1 MKRIILLLTFLLS
14 AAYFYAQE
22 CVIVIPQLNGDTISV
37 GMNSIKYIQAIQG
50 GTVLMESEGAGTYTT
65 SMSFDAV
72 NAAANNRYLKYTD
85 ASSLR
90 VYGIAV
96 SNVKR
101 ILKAS
106 SGNAVILT
114 KNGNYSFLTVEP
126 YSTISGRGADCITIG
141 VDAGV
146 LADSMALLYAYVD
159 ANVGLSESEVASLV
173 SDSIALINVMDT
185 RLVQDTI
192 LEYYLDDL
200 LVGKDTIRSKVPV
213 AGDILATD
221 AGGFFMTSPKNLE
234 NILQEMGDS
243 LLQHLIRIQIMET
256 LKMDAAEVRAIVSD
270 TSQVLMARDTVSK
283 LYRDSVLRY
292 YLDGVVVG
300 QDTIR
305 PPGSGG
311 SGGSSNSIYVIST
324 LADTTT
330 IIGEIEGDIAY
341 VADTLMALR
350 DDLYWL
356 PFTGGGSGGSGL
368 NESQVVAIVGD
379 SAAVLR
385 QLDTTSMIIQDSIL
399 VYRLQGVEI
408 GRDTIRDNGITRVQ
422 VGEMIKDSLSISE
435 LRDTM
440 TNLIQD
446 SILVYMLN
454 GIEKGRDTIRVP
466 GSIGVG
472 VSDFIKVDS
481 TNDIAG
487 MTAPLGSVIFNYEN
501 GATYKVQAD
510 TVAGYITDN
519 IAVATVTGGYA
530 VLQTDLGIDVKW
542 FGAKDVVPF
551 NSINNPTI
559 VSYTPIT
566 ADASDLA
573 IYKAILFASL
583 QKNSGGSAN
592 KRILFE
598 GQFLVQ
604 DSSFTVPNGVEIW
617 MVGNSY
623 VHTNHNLPAFILDS
637 HYGTSHR
644 IKVTHKFFDGTTTGG
659 MDWFPVSPA
668 TTEEDSTSVGIRVLN
683 SRRCSF
689 YDMSAMNF
697 NKGIDVSGV
706 ATGCVENT
714 FIISDIR
721 NCKWGI
727 YLDGDGG
734 GWAHQNN
741 FTGGRIKLD
750 GTTGRNRA
758 IDIDCGAIYT
768 NGDNCTFTAIN
779 MEGSTHYKYA
789 VYTNASSNKF
799 INCRFEAVMA
809 GQIYFTTNARDNEI
823 NGSYGFVNSTPWAK
837 IPLYY
842 SSDGVT
848 YVQDSNLDDVYG
860 RIIISPTSGYTI
872 KVGGSIDLTGGI
884 NGVSDDGSG
893 ENVTLRLSMGQVG
906 SEAAKYIETKMGRN
920 DYSKTGFE
928 INGSNE
934 LKYWGSSAT
943 AGSGKELKFEWEER
957 GYTTTDKTYNIGEWY
972 QRGDFVDVSG
982 TSYLVA
988 QSFKAVDSATEISN
1002 NILVANNG
1010 RRDPLVEFSKDG
1022 AWVEYFTRRQKDG
1035 NAYYDLPAFLYG
1047 FALTMSTDNIEE
1059 VTSGTSMVAYPAG
1072 KAGIDIKNTS
1082 GSGDVTVQLGLTNDY
1097 ESGHIFYIACDKN
1110 STSDIVITNNSEVHT
1125 LDGLS
1130 YTLKPYE
1137 FSIFI
1142 MFNQSGTRKYQEI
1155 SRNRLNVS
1163 GTTGARP
1170 TLSSN
1175 DIGRKY
1181 FDTTLA
1187 KEIIWNGYEWISYKR
1202 TDDRID
1208 VRDLGIFPNIEY
1220 SNAQLAVLTAN
1231 ENVKLY
1237 FPQDTFIFRNWQ
1249 IIDKDNVDIEFDNT
1263 IIALPPGVSIDV
1275 SDTTGVDG
1283 FELPQISIVNVK
1295 KINISGKLLV
1305 DHSINSPSF
1314 IKPVSGEAAGNII
1327 IVAGVDFANYGDVYI
1342 SGITTKESYFVPLRI
1357 QSPQAWIHY
1366 DSLSWKNITIRDIH
1380 SDLSASLLLA
1390 RVVTNNLKV
1399 IDCTMEIDRNKS
1411 IFGPSDETK
1420 ALAITLDVASEA
1432 KVNVLIN
1439 NLYSKYGGSGFFQN
1453 IQNVQIQN
1461 SVSDSWGYFPLSNG
1475 TDGNIVTTTW
1485 KSANPGLWDPLT
1497 MIEYAGGQSI
1507 KVDNYYYHPDR
1518 VFIIDNFE
1526 ARNTNQHAGTYSQT
1540 LLVEGGNEN
1549 LMVTDSYID
1558 DAVKFASVPAN
1569 PEGVARKALFNN
1581 CVFNETAELW
1591 LNRGTTV
1598 NNCVFRDTV
1607 QLASS
1612 GKQIETD
1619 TTGVWTSGVFVTTTD
1634 KFERVKLNN
1643 CTFTNRGVY
1652 VATDSRIQIDGCSFE
1667 GNAEIN
1673 YGGTLASRAELIVKN
1688 SYGGRYR
1695 QSVVGTSDSLEI
1707 RFINHDRLGIG
1718 TTTFNNL
1725 FDSPLCELSNCL
1737 IINYDST
1744 EVSDLNVS
1752 INQALTNRTKT
1763 PNDITLETVNTFSQQ
1778 GLQWGNELNTEMGL
1792 SISSGALVI
1801 ETDLPFTAAAYF
1813 LMKIN
1818 FYRYYVTQ
1826 QKYIGEIKVGSYL
1839 ASVPD
1844 FYNPQAI
1851 SVGEWGG
1858 TDQIKLAVNGS
1869 GNVVVIIGDVGDS
1882 YGSYAC
1888 HFIFDALM
1896 YTDDSYAYDLSTWVI
1911 KSDTD
1916 ISEYTVKKTLTNT
1929 QLNIPVI
1936 SDAVYDAT
1944 AWNGDTGAASKN
1956 AIRDKIE
1963 LLAAGGSDGNGIY
1976 DGDGT
1981 APADLDVAV
1990 TDSISIDNGT
2000 LFVNGITNKVGIAN
2014 ATPSEALDVTGNI
2027 AVSGTVDGRDLA
2039 TDGSKLDGIEAGADV
2054 TDEANVVSSLNG
2066 ATLTGVTVAGTD
2078 KVIIQDVSDSD
2089 NIKTVTAQSIA
2100 DLASGSGDVVG
2111 PASSNDFEI
2120 AVFDGTT
2127 GKLLKTSA
2135 ARASVAGDLS
2145 SINNLTLV
2153 GTLTMPAA
2161 TNINMSGGGNIVLS
2175 GTGTVDGR
2183 DVATDGSKLDGIEA
2197 GADVTDATNVE
2208 SAGALMDSEVDADIK
2223 TLNLPASTTIS
2234 AFGASLV
2241 DDADAATARGT
2252 LGVDAAGTDNSTN
2265 VTLTGTGTYLSLLG
2279 QQITVDPITESD
2291 ITDLN
2296 HFDGAYGSLTGTPTI
2311 PTVSDVAYDAT
2322 SWDGNTDAATKNAI
2336 RDKIELLAAGGSDG
2350 NGIYDGDGTAPADLD
2365 VAVTDSINF
2374 GSGLLFIDGVNDK
2387 VEVSEALQINA
2398 STNSGSVETFKILNS
2413 VATPTVRGLSNGQ
2426 FELKT
2431 STSYWWKFYDNTLQV
2446 TNWGGTIQPMNIV
2459 SGTITAQ
2466 YSGIKLANGSASAP
2480 SFAFYNGSGTGM
2492 YYPAAN
2498 TIGFS
2503 MANANYVTF
2512 GINQTTFRNYVFNSD
2527 QTVGSGQDGYALI
2540 YNDGSGEI
2548 ELTAIP
2554 GGGSPTSL
2562 STGTVDATTYGISS
2576 DGGTDDVVLV
2586 EATTTTAGLLGAAK
2600 WNEIVANTAKVS
2612 NVNTSLSTGNITATT
2627 YGITSDGGTDDVV
2640 LAEATTTT
2648 AGLLGAAKWNEI
2660 VANTAKVSNVS
2671 TSLSTGTVTAT
2682 TYGIT
2687 SDGGANDVVLAEATT
2702 TTAGLLGA
2710 SKWNEIVTNTAKI
2723 SNATH
2728 TGEVT
2733 GATTLT
2739 VDKTAISNRT
2749 AVTAASTDYVL
2760 IGDASDSGNL
2770 KKALVSD
2777 LQDGTG
2783 TDDQTASEVSITD
2796 SGSYYSGSTVEAALD
2811 ELGEATVP
2819 FSTASVTTGVIDWE
2833 NKTDGV
2839 RFIDMTGLSTV
2850 TVSFSNV
2857 VTNGKYT
2864 IVFLNADNSDTI
2876 TWTTQFKNAWDG
2888 TALNSTVLGTRKRAF
2903 QAVYD
2908 GTNFYLLSSY

>member
-311 SGGSSNSIYVIST
+311 GGGSSNSIYVISS
-324 LADTTT
+324 LSDTTT
-330 IIGEIEGDIAY
+330 IVGEIEGDIAY

-356 PFTGGGSGGSGL
+356 PFAGGGSGGSGL

-379 SAAVLR
+379 SSAVLR

-399 VYRLQGVEI
+399 VYRLQGIEV
-408 GRDTIRDNGITRVQ
+408 GRDTIRDSSGGGLTSGEVATMIGDSLVAVYTRDTVSRMYQDSILRYWYNGSVVSQDTIRTPYQGGLNSLEVATMIGDSLVEVYVRDTVSRMTQDSILQYWYNGSVVSQDTIRDHGITRTE

-435 LRDTM
+435 LRDTI

-446 SILVYMLN
+446 SILVYMLD

-466 GSIGVG
+466 GSTGVTY
-472 VSDFIKVDS
+472 FKKIDS
-481 TNDIAG
+481 YTDLLTSSAN
-487 MTAPLGSVIFNYEN
+487 N
-501 GATYKVQAD
+501 GDVFYSTGEGGIYYVQAD
-510 TVAGYITDN
+510 TIAGYLIDSIVVTPL
-519 IAVATVTGGYA
+519 TGGNYA
-530 VLQTDLGIDVKW
+530 VLKELVDKDPVDVRKLGI
-542 FGAKDVVPF
+542 
-551 NSINNPTI
+551 
-559 VSYTPIT
+559 
-566 ADASDLA
+566 
-573 IYKAILFASL
+573 
-583 QKNSGGSAN
+583 SAN
-592 KRILFE
+592 T
-598 GQFLVQ
+598 
-604 DSSFTVPNGVEIW
+604 S
-617 MVGNSY
+617 
-623 VHTNHNLPAFILDS
+623 HTNL
-637 HYGTSHR
+637 
-644 IKVTHKFFDGTTTGG
+644 
-659 MDWFPVSPA
+659 
-668 TTEEDSTSVGIRVLN
+668 
-683 SRRCSF
+683 
-689 YDMSAMNF
+689 
-697 NKGIDVSGV
+697 
-706 ATGCVENT
+706 
-714 FIISDIR
+714 
-721 NCKWGI
+721 
-727 YLDGDGG
+727 
-734 GWAHQNN
+734 
-741 FTGGRIKLD
+741 
-750 GTTGRNRA
+750 
-758 IDIDCGAIYT
+758 
-768 NGDNCTFTAIN
+768 
-779 MEGSTHYKYA
+779 
-789 VYTNASSNKF
+789 
-799 INCRFEAVMA
+799 
-809 GQIYFTTNARDNEI
+809 
-823 NGSYGFVNSTPWAK
+823 
-837 IPLYY
+837 
-842 SSDGVT
+842 
-848 YVQDSNLDDVYG
+848 
-860 RIIISPTSGYTI
+860 
-872 KVGGSIDLTGGI
+872 
-884 NGVSDDGSG
+884 
-893 ENVTLRLSMGQVG
+893 
-906 SEAAKYIETKMGRN
+906 
-920 DYSKTGFE
+920 
-928 INGSNE
+928 E
-934 LKYWGSSAT
+934 L
-943 AGSGKELKFEWEER
+943 
-957 GYTTTDKTYNIGEWY
+957 
-972 QRGDFVDVSG
+972 Q
-982 TSYLVA
+982 
-988 QSFKAVDSATEISN
+988 
-1002 NILVANNG
+1002 
-1010 RRDPLVEFSKDG
+1010 
-1022 AWVEYFTRRQKDG
+1022 
-1035 NAYYDLPAFLYG
+1035 
-1047 FALTMSTDNIEE
+1047 
-1059 VTSGTSMVAYPAG
+1059 
-1072 KAGIDIKNTS
+1072 
-1082 GSGDVTVQLGLTNDY
+1082 
-1097 ESGHIFYIACDKN
+1097 
-1110 STSDIVITNNSEVHT
+1110 
-1125 LDGLS
+1125 
-1130 YTLKPYE
+1130 
-1137 FSIFI
+1137 
-1142 MFNQSGTRKYQEI
+1142 
-1155 SRNRLNVS
+1155 
-1163 GTTGARP
+1163 
-1170 TLSSN
+1170 
-1175 DIGRKY
+1175 
-1181 FDTTLA
+1181 
-1187 KEIIWNGYEWISYKR
+1187 
-1202 TDDRID
+1202 
-1208 VRDLGIFPNIEY
+1208 
-1220 SNAQLAVLTAN
+1220 VLTRWPN
-1231 ENVKLY
+1231 KIV
-1237 FPQDTFIFRNWQ
+1237 FPRDTFIFRNWQ
-1249 IIDKDNVDIEFDNT
+1249 VQNTDKLDVYFDNT
-1263 IIALPPGVSIDV
+1263 IIKLPTGSTVDVYNDVGTTNFDVPQITIVNCKNINLEGHVVFDHSDATITWIKPPTTAAYAGIIHIVVGTEFTDYGNIEIKGATFKNSYFLGIRVESPSAWINLDSTSYKNVVFDDIHCDFGTGLVQTRVTAENIALQNSSMFVDVTKGYVGVSDLEKPL
-1275 SDTTGVDG
+1275 G
-1283 FELPQISIVNVK
+1283 F
-1295 KINISGKLLV
+1295 
-1305 DHSINSPSF
+1305 
-1314 IKPVSGEAAGNII
+1314 
-1327 IVAGVDFANYGDVYI
+1327 
-1342 SGITTKESYFVPLRI
+1342 
-1357 QSPQAWIHY
+1357 
-1366 DSLSWKNITIRDIH
+1366 
-1380 SDLSASLLLA
+1380 
-1390 RVVTNNLKV
+1390 
-1399 IDCTMEIDRNKS
+1399 
-1411 IFGPSDETK
+1411 
-1420 ALAITLDVASEA
+1420 TLDVNSEV
-1432 KVNVLIN
+1432 KTSLLISNFRSRYGGYGFYQNIHNVKIEN
-1439 NLYSKYGGSGFFQN
+1439 VISDKYG
-1453 IQNVQIQN
+1453 
-1461 SVSDSWGYFPLSNG
+1461 YFYIDEN
-1475 TDGNIVTTTW
+1475 TDGNIVTASW
-1485 KSANPGLWDPLT
+1485 KAANPGLWDPLT
-1497 MIEYAGGQSI
+1497 MIEYNGGPGAKI
-1507 KVDNYYYHPDR
+1507 DNYYYKPGR
-1518 VFIIDNFE
+1518 VFVFDNIE
-1526 ARNTNQHAGTYSQT
+1526 TRNTSTFAGTTAYSLQ
-1540 LLVEGGNEN
+1540 VEAGNEN
-1549 LMVTDSYID
+1549 LMMTDSYID
-1558 DAVKFASVPAN
+1558 ADIKFSN
-1569 PEGVARKALFNN
+1569 PLVGDGLSRKAMFTNSVFTENSKLWVSWGTTFNN
-1581 CVFNETAELW
+1581 CA
-1591 LNRGTTV
+1591 
-1598 NNCVFRDTV
+1598 FRDTV
-1607 QLASS
+1607 TLATS
-1612 GKQIETD
+1612 GSQELIDENSAWKGGVLAT
-1619 TTGVWTSGVFVTTTD
+1619 TTGNY
-1634 KFERVKLNN
+1634 ERVRFND
-1643 CTFTNRGVY
+1643 CVFTNRGLTQT
-1652 VATDSRIQIDGCSFE
+1652 AGRLELNNCKFE
-1667 GNAEIN
+1667 GKSEIN
-1673 YGGTLASRAELIVKN
+1673 YGGLLTNRAELIARN
-1688 SYGGRYR
+1688 CSGGRYR
-1695 QSVVGTSDSLEI
+1695 QSLAGTSDSLEI

-1725 FDSPLCELSNCL
+1725 QNSPFSEVTNCT

-1744 EVSDLNVS
+1744 AVADLITTIDNT
-1752 INQALTNRTKT
+1752 LTNRSHSFNPVSIVGGNGYT
-1763 PNDITLETVNTFSQQ
+1763 
-1778 GLQWGNELNTEMGL
+1778 WGNSIRTEIGT
-1792 SISSGALVI
+1792 SVSSGSFVV
-1801 ETDLPFTAAAYF
+1801 ETDIPFTNSTYF
-1813 LMKIN
+1813 MMRIS
-1818 FYRYYVTQ
+1818 FYRYASASTYPQ
-1826 QKYIGEIKVGSYL
+1826 NIGKINIGSYL
-1839 ASVPD
+1839 ASLPD
-1844 FYNPQAI
+1844 FYNPQGI
-1851 SVGEWGG
+1851 TMGDYGG
-1858 TDQIKLAVNGS
+1858 TDQIKFAVNGS
-1869 GNVVVIIGDVGDS
+1869 GFLVIIIGDVGDS
-1882 YGSYAC
+1882 YGSYPC
-1888 HFIFDALM
+1888 HFVVDEIK
-1896 YTDDSYAYDLSTWVI
+1896 YTNDTYAYDMSNWIV
-1911 KSDTD
+1911 KSDSD
-1916 ISEYTVKKTLTNT
+1916 ISEYTVKKTLTGTFITSNV
-1929 QLNIPVI
+1929 PVI
-1936 SDAVYDAT
+1936 SDTPYDAT
-1944 AWNGDTGAASKN
+1944 SWNGNLDGATKN

-1981 APADLDVAV
+1981 APADLDIAV

-2431 STSYWWKFYDNTLQV
+2431 STSYWWKFNDNTLQL

-2783 TDDQTASEVSITD
+2783 TDDQTATEVSITD
-2796 SGSYYSGSTVEAALD
+2796 SGGYYSGSTVEAALD

-2819 FSTASVTTGVIDWE
+2819 FSTSSVTTGVIDWE

-2850 TVSFSNV
+2850 TISFSNAV
-2857 VTNGKYT
+2857 VNGKYT
-2864 IVFLNADNSDTI
+2864 IIFQNADDSDTI
-2876 TWTTQFKNAWDG
+2876 TWTTDFINMYSG
-2888 TALNSTVLGTRKRAF
+2888 LGLSSAYLASKKRAF
-2903 QAVYD
+2903 QVVYN
-2908 GTNFYLLSSY
+2908 GTNFYVLSSY